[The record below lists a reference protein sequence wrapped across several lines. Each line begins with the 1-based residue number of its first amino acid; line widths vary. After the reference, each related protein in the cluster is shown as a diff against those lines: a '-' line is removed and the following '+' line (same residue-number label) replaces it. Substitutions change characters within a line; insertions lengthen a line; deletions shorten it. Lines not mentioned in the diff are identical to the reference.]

1 MGWENVLGPIAGA
14 VAGGLMAGKTGS
26 EANKANLQANREN
39 IAAQAANQ
47 DKALDLLREDA
58 IQNQLGGPDALKARG
73 NLAFGDIGRTDRLNK
88 AGTDFAFTLPTR
100 ADAQGI
106 VDRDNQLQMA
116 NFEKGLGDIVSSRQ
130 RLGQGIQL
138 PNSKFEGGTVDAIG
152 RFTDANRF
160 GGEREA
166 LDLYNKSRESDL
178 SILEQQIAANQR
190 QAPAPGYKTTSGA
203 GANVITQLRP
213 PSRVADLR
221 GAVPWQAGGSTIQTL
236 FAQEAQ
242 RKKDA
247 QLDLLIRTL
256 GNQRAGVPT

>member
-14 VAGGLMAGKTGS
+14 VFGGLMAGKTGS

-39 IAAQAANQ
+39 IAAQSANQ

-58 IQNQLGGPDALKARG
+58 VQNQLGGQDALKARG

-100 ADAQGI
+100 ADAQGV

-152 RFTDANRF
+152 RFTDATRF

-178 SILEQQIAANQR
+178 SILAQQISANQR
-190 QAPAPGYKTTSGA
+190 QAPAPPYQTTSGTA
-203 GANVITQLRP
+203 ANVIAQSP
-213 PSRVADLR
+213 PPARVADL
-221 GAVPWQAGGSTIQTL
+221 GSAVPWQAGGSVIQTVM
-236 FAQEAQ
+236 AQEAAKEKNRQ
-242 RKKDA
+242 FDE
-247 QLDLLIRTL
+247 LLRHL
-256 GNQRAGVPT
+256 GNK